1 MDAHD
6 LFRQLTRGVR
16 FTKRNN
22 ATKQSL
28 QKQKLEE
35 DAKIKDEGIVSDHE
49 DESMPEYEN
58 GDLNDEEYVEEE
70 EENQEPETFEFL
82 SGVTTSTKKSKK
94 KSKPLTPEQKEKQL
108 EEEMIQTI
116 RKENRIAVMGKNIPP
131 PISTFEELHTTYNM
145 SEKLVQNLINC
156 NYAKPTAIQMQ
167 AMPIMLKGRPLMACA
182 PTGSGKTIAF
192 LAPVINDL
200 KVPKKVGFRA
210 LILAPTREL
219 AQQIY
224 RECVRLSEKTALK
237 IHIISKVNQ
246 AKQKFGE
253 NSSKKFDILISTP
266 NRVRFLLQQ
275 EPPVLDLKSIEWFI
289 LDEADR
295 LMEEGQNNFKEQ
307 LDDILAAC
315 TNPQKKLAL
324 FSATYTVPVAKWAIK
339 NLKNL
344 ARVNIG
350 AQNAATEYV
359 EQELLFVGS
368 ESGKLLAI
376 RDMVRNGIKPPVLVF
391 VQSKDRAKQL
401 FEELLYDGINVD
413 IIHADR
419 TQQQRDN
426 CVRAFREGHIWILIC
441 TELMGRGIDF
451 KGVNLVIN
459 YDFPPSTISYIH
471 RIGRTGRAGRTGKAI
486 TFFTQDDTPNLRSIA
501 QIIQNSGGKVPEFML
516 NMKKPKKSDKKKLAN
531 FAPKREDISTKI
543 KPEQERQDKLDKLE
557 KVIQKKLKSG
567 QLSDEENE
575 KLKRIQKI
583 RNLNNKRQQLAKD
596 KRQKNLKEN
605 TKKLKSIQELK
616 GLNNKPKQHK
626 KQKMHKSKNEGKK
639 S

>member
-6 LFRQLTRGVR
+6 LFRQLTRGAK
-16 FTKRNN
+16 FTKRSNKKPKN
-22 ATKQSL
+22 VIPE
-28 QKQKLEE
+28 KLAKKEE
-35 DAKIKDEGIVSDHE
+35 DGNDEGISIDDDDNKSMDEDINPGNFDEQSDAE
-49 DESMPEYEN
+49 DYEES
-58 GDLNDEEYVEEE
+58 
-70 EENQEPETFEFL
+70 QSFEFI
-82 SGVTTSTKKSKK
+82 SGVSSTSKKSKK
-94 KSKPLTPEQKEKQL
+94 KKKTELTEDEKEKQL
-108 EEEMIQTI
+108 QEEMIATI
-116 RKENRIAVMGKNIPP
+116 HKENRISVLGKNIPP
-131 PISTFEELHTTYNM
+131 PITTFQELHTTYNM
-145 SEKLVQNLINC
+145 NERLVENLINC
-156 NYAKPTAIQMQ
+156 NYAQPTAIQMQ
-167 AMPIMLKGRPLMACA
+167 AIPIMLQGRPLMACA

-192 LAPVINDL
+192 LAPIINDL

-246 AKQKFGE
+246 AKQKMGE
-253 NSSKKFDILISTP
+253 NSTKKFDILISTP
-266 NRVRFLLQQ
+266 NRVRYLLQQ
-275 EPPVLDLKSIEWFI
+275 EPPLLDLKSIEWFI

-307 LDDILAAC
+307 LDDILTAC
-315 TNPQKKLAL
+315 TNPKKKLAL
-324 FSATYTVPVAKWAIK
+324 FSATYTVPVAKWALK

-344 ARVNIG
+344 ARVTVG
-350 AQNAATEYV
+350 AQNAATEFV

-368 ESGKLLAI
+368 ESGKLLAM
-376 RDMVRNGIKPPVLVF
+376 RDLVRTGLKPPVLVF

-426 CVRAFREGHIWILIC
+426 CVRAFREGHIWVLIC

-471 RIGRTGRAGRTGKAI
+471 RIGRTGRAGRPGKAI
-486 TFFTQDDTPNLRSIA
+486 TFFTQNDTTTLRSIA
-501 QIIQNSGGKVPEFML
+501 EIIKNSGGKVPDFML

-543 KPEQERQDKLDKLE
+543 KPEQERQEKLQKLE
-557 KVIQKKLKSG
+557 KSLKKKQKTQEAVNDSDDTHLKKLK
-567 QLSDEENE
+567 
-575 KLKRIQKI
+575 KLKKIQK
-583 RNLNNKRQQLAKD
+583 L
-596 KRQKNLKEN
+596 KNSQIN
-605 TKKLKSIQELK
+605 TKKNNIPPRKS
-616 GLNNKPKQHK
+616 
-626 KQKMHKSKNEGKK
+626 KQKQNIVKDKKVKKAKNMK
-639 S
+639 

>member
-16 FTKRNN
+16 FTNRNK
-22 ATKQSL
+22 APQKQSKKPL
-28 QKQKLEE
+28 EKQCKLEDE
-35 DAKIKDEGIVSDHE
+35 IKSKDEGIVSDE
-49 DESMPEYEN
+49 DETMQDIEDIETNVSS
-58 GDLNDEEYVEEE
+58 DEEELQQDDEEP
-70 EENQEPETFEFL
+70 QTFEFI
-82 SGVTTSTKKSKK
+82 SGVTSSGKKSKK
-94 KSKPLTPEQKEKQL
+94 KTKPLTAEQQEKQM

-116 RKENRIAVMGKNIPP
+116 RKENRITVFGKNIPA
-131 PISTFEELHTTYNM
+131 PISTFQELHTNYNM
-145 SEKLVQNLINC
+145 NEKLVQNLVNC
-156 NYAKPTAIQMQ
+156 NYAKPTAVQMQ
-167 AMPIMLKGRPLMACA
+167 AIPIMLKGRPLMACA

-200 KVPKKVGFRA
+200 KAPKKVGFRA
-210 LILAPTREL
+210 LVLAPTREL

-224 RECVRLSEKTALK
+224 RECIRMSEKTALK

-246 AKQKFGE
+246 AKAKFGE

-275 EPPVLDLKSIEWFI
+275 EPPLLDLKSIEWFI

-315 TNPQKKLAL
+315 TNPHKKLAL
-324 FSATYTVPVAKWAIK
+324 FSATYTVPVAKWALK

-344 ARVNIG
+344 ARVNVG
-350 AQNAATEYV
+350 AQNAATEFV

-368 ESGKLLAI
+368 ESGKLLAV
-376 RDMVRNGIKPPVLVF
+376 RDMVRSGLKPPVLVF

-413 IIHADR
+413 VIHADR

-451 KGVNLVIN
+451 KGVNLVLN

-471 RIGRTGRAGRTGKAI
+471 RIGRTGRAGRPGKAI
-486 TFFTQDDTPNLRSIA
+486 TFFTQDDTPHLRSVA
-501 QIIQNSGGKVPEFML
+501 EIIRNSGGKVPEFML
-516 NMKKPKKSDKKKLAN
+516 NMKKAKKSEKKKLAS
-531 FAPKREDISTKI
+531 FAPKRADISTRI
-543 KPEQERQDKLDKLE
+543 KPEQERQDKLE
-557 KVIQKKLKSG
+557 KVEKVMQKKHKSAKNSKAENDDNNKKFKKIQKLKNTHNS
-567 QLSDEENE
+567 LPPT
-575 KLKRIQKI
+575 K
-583 RNLNNKRQQLAKD
+583 NK
-596 KRQKNLKEN
+596 
-605 TKKLKSIQELK
+605 
-616 GLNNKPKQHK
+616 
-626 KQKMHKSKNEGKK
+626 KSKNHIKNNK
-639 S
+639 SKQKS

>member
-16 FTKRNN
+16 FTKRN
-22 ATKQSL
+22 KQ
-28 QKQKLEE
+28 QKPAPIPEKQPKLEE
-35 DAKIKDEGIVSDHE
+35 DIKIKDEGIATDDDETME
-49 DESMPEYEN
+49 DAEQQHTYS
-58 GDLNDEEYVEEE
+58 GEEE
-70 EENQEPETFEFL
+70 EDHLQTFEFI
-82 SGVTTSTKKSKK
+82 SGVSAPTKKPKK
-94 KSKPLTPEQKEKQL
+94 KTKPLTPEQQEKQL

-116 RKENRIAVMGKNIPP
+116 RKENRITVLGKNIPP
-131 PISTFEELHTTYNM
+131 PITSFEELNTNYNM
-145 SEKLVQNLINC
+145 SEKLVQNLVNC

-167 AMPIMLKGRPLMACA
+167 AIPIMLKGRPLMACA

-192 LAPVINDL
+192 LAPIINDL
-200 KVPKKVGFRA
+200 KGPKKVGFRA
-210 LILAPTREL
+210 LVLAPTREL

-224 RECVRLSEKTALK
+224 RECIRLSEKTALK

-246 AKQKFGE
+246 AKMKFGE

-315 TNPQKKLAL
+315 TNPNKKLAL
-324 FSATYTVPVAKWAIK
+324 FSATYTVPVAKWALK

-344 ARVNIG
+344 ARVNVG

-368 ESGKLLAI
+368 ENGKLLAV
-376 RDMVRNGIKPPVLVF
+376 RDMVKSGLKPPVLIF

-413 IIHADR
+413 VIHADR

-471 RIGRTGRAGRTGKAI
+471 RIGRTGRAGRPGKAI
-486 TFFTQDDTPNLRSIA
+486 TFFTQDDTPHLRSIA
-501 QIIQNSGGKVPEFML
+501 EIIKNSGGKVPEFML
-516 NMKKPKKSDKKKLAN
+516 NMKRPKKSEKKKLAN

-543 KPEQERQDKLDKLE
+543 RPEQERQDKLNKME
-557 KVIQKKLKSG
+557 KVIKKKQKSDNKQTAENNKMLKKIQKLENKGNSLKNKTKNKKNNKNPLKHKSKKLK
-567 QLSDEENE
+567 
-575 KLKRIQKI
+575 
-583 RNLNNKRQQLAKD
+583 
-596 KRQKNLKEN
+596 
-605 TKKLKSIQELK
+605 LKSE
-616 GLNNKPKQHK
+616 
-626 KQKMHKSKNEGKK
+626 
-639 S
+639 

>member
-16 FTKRNN
+16 FTKRNK
-22 ATKQSL
+22 TQ
-28 QKQKLEE
+28 QKQPQTLEAPKKLE
-35 DAKIKDEGIVSDHE
+35 DDIKIKDEGIATDEDDTMQDLEDQESNSSSVGIQMEEEVE
-49 DESMPEYEN
+49 DEP
-58 GDLNDEEYVEEE
+58 
-70 EENQEPETFEFL
+70 QTFEFI
-82 SGVTTSTKKSKK
+82 SGVSTSSKKSKK
-94 KSKPLTPEQKEKQL
+94 KTKPLTPEQQEKL
-108 EEEMIQTI
+108 MEEEMIQTI
-116 RKENRIAVMGKNIPP
+116 RKENRITVLGKNLPP
-131 PISTFEELHTTYNM
+131 PISSFEELHTNYNM
-145 SEKLVQNLINC
+145 SEKLVQNLVNC
-156 NYAKPTAIQMQ
+156 NYAKPTAVQMQ
-167 AMPIMLKGRPLMACA
+167 AIPIMLKGRPLMACA

-200 KVPKKVGFRA
+200 KAPKKVGFRA
-210 LILAPTREL
+210 LVLAPTREL

-224 RECVRLSEKTALK
+224 RECIRLSEKTALK

-246 AKQKFGE
+246 AKAKFGE
-253 NSSKKFDILISTP
+253 NSSKKFDILVSTP

-275 EPPVLDLKSIEWFI
+275 EPPLLDLKSIEWFI

-315 TNPQKKLAL
+315 TNPHKKLAL
-324 FSATYTVPVAKWAIK
+324 FSATYTVPVAKWALK

-344 ARVNIG
+344 ARVNVG

-368 ESGKLLAI
+368 ESGKLLAV
-376 RDMVRNGIKPPVLVF
+376 RDMVRNGLKPPVLVF

-413 IIHADR
+413 VIHADR

-471 RIGRTGRAGRTGKAI
+471 RIGRTGRAGRPGKAI
-486 TFFTQDDTPNLRSIA
+486 TFFTQDDTPHLRSIA
-501 QIIQNSGGKVPEFML
+501 EIIRNSGGKVPEFML
-516 NMKKPKKSDKKKLAN
+516 NMKKAKKSEKKKLAN

-543 KPEQERQDKLDKLE
+543 KPEQERQDKLDKVE
-557 KVIQKKLKSG
+557 KVIKKKQKSVKNTQEQSNENNKKLKKI
-567 QLSDEENE
+567 Q
-575 KLKRIQKI
+575 KLKNTNSSPKQ
-583 RNLNNKRQQLAKD
+583 NNNKKS
-596 KRQKNLKEN
+596 KNLKQN
-605 TKKLKSIQELK
+605 KTKKSKLKSQ
-616 GLNNKPKQHK
+616 
-626 KQKMHKSKNEGKK
+626 
-639 S
+639 